1 MTRSRIPLLVPDMP
15 LAEELL
21 PWLKRIDATRW
32 YSNFGPLVRELEVA
46 LIGMFALR
54 SDKSLHLT
62 TVSNCTVGLELA
74 LIALDLKP
82 GSKVLVPALTFVAT
96 ATAVIRAGH
105 VPVIADVDAR
115 SWLLTP
121 AIARAALRSTDLA
134 AVLPV
139 ATFGCPHDMREW
151 DAFQAETGLPVVIDV
166 AGAFGNQWKCG
177 SATLVFS
184 LHATK
189 SLAAGEG
196 GLVISRD
203 FDLIARIRKLSNFGI
218 NLDPHEVTPVG
229 QVEIPGIN
237 AKMSEYHA
245 AIGLA
250 NLARWPDLSAARIEL
265 FGRYSARLDSLP
277 GLTPA
282 WQQVPTGIVRTLLCF
297 RVRPGGLREAIEV
310 ACAAAGIET
319 RRWYLP
325 TLNRHHAFAE
335 LPRAGPLHESDRLC
349 EELVGLPFHAHL
361 APTHIDA
368 IVGAVSRAVGPA
380 N

>member
-32 YSNFGPLVRELEVA
+32 YSNFGPLVRELEGA

-54 SDKSLHLT
+54 SDRALHLT

-121 AIARAALRSTDLA
+121 AIARAALQSTDLA

-139 ATFGCPHDMREW
+139 ATFGCPHEIEEW
-151 DAFQAETGLPVVIDV
+151 NTFIAETGLPVVID
-166 AGAFGNQWKCG
+166 AAAAFGNQWECG
-177 SATLVFS
+177 RTTLVFS

-196 GLVISRD
+196 GVVVSRD

-218 NLDPHEVTPVG
+218 NLDPHEVTPIG
-229 QVEIPGIN
+229 QVDIPGTN

-250 NLARWPDLSAARIEL
+250 NLAKWPALAATRIEL
-265 FGRYSARLDSLP
+265 HARYAARLGEVA
-277 GLTPA
+277 GLNPRWQRVPA
-282 WQQVPTGIVRTLLCF
+282 ETVRTLMCF
-297 RVRPGGLREAIEV
+297 RVRSGGLREAIEV

-325 TLNRHHAFAE
+325 PLNRHFAFSH
-335 LPRAGPLHESDRLC
+335 LPIAGTLHESNRLFN
-349 EELVGLPFHAHL
+349 ELVGLPFHVRLTPAD
-361 APTHIDA
+361 IDA
-368 IVGAVSRAVGPA
+368 IVKAVGHAAGPA
-380 N
+380 I